1 MVDRHLAYF
10 MEVELAQH
18 VQHQSAGTMHMRFDY
33 AGIDAAEDEVG
44 ELWQLRRGLA
54 EDQACLRLHQVLE
67 TYTDVTRFPP

>member
-1 MVDRHLAYF
+1 MYALSVSCRYALHMMCD
-10 MEVELAQH
+10 
-18 VQHQSAGTMHMRFDY
+18 SAGS
-33 AGIDAAEDEVG
+33 GAAEDELG